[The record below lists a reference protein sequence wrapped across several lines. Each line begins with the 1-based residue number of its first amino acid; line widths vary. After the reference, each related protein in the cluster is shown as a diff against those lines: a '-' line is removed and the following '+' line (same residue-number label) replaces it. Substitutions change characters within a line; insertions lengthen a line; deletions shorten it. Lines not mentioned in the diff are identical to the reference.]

1 MSQYFDNQKN
11 WEWHVTEE
19 KAEVVTDHGTH
30 THTLDLSKVS
40 VGEISEN
47 TGKVLGDAHRAAP
60 HDFKQEEETT
70 KMANDRSSFLD
81 RIRCD
86 QETIDKVNEVS
97 KNSQSP
103 AMRSNENN
111 QEGGRERG
119 EDGPGSRGREADLK
133 GENTSQVEEASSQQ
147 TDVEDQNGTGS
158 PDNSQEEGTEG
169 QNGGQEGPDN
179 GQEGG
184 QDGQDNE

>member
-1 MSQYFDNQKN
+1 MSQYFDNQKS

-97 KNSQSP
+97 KNSQTP
-103 AMRSNENN
+103 AMRINENN

-119 EDGPGSRGREADLK
+119 DDGPGSRGREADLK
-133 GENTSQVEEASSQQ
+133 GETTSQQ
-147 TDVEDQNGTGS
+147 TDVEDQNGTSSLG
-158 PDNSQEEGTEG
+158 NSQEDGTEG
-169 QNGGQEGPDN
+169 QNGGNQEGPDN